1 MHRKRVTKAALEGD
15 ETVDLAGL
23 VGTLKQRELTDEEL
37 PSVSRLEERLPK
49 EVEAS
54 QATHGWRCMLDE
66 IKLGKWG
73 ETKSERMKELSTMD
87 GGER

>member
-1 MHRKRVTKAALEGD
+1 VGLGIDVPSPRANRAA
-15 ETVDLAGL
+15 
-23 VGTLKQRELTDEEL
+23 
-37 PSVSRLEERLPK
+37 
-49 EVEAS
+49 VEAG
-54 QATHGWRCMLDE
+54 QATHSWRCMLDE